1 MHQYRHEKLP
11 SSFSGLFS
19 DLVSTDELQTR
30 HNDYNYLN
38 KPANKKYLE
47 KYPLKQI
54 LTNWNSLSIDLKATG
69 EEEEF
74 KSLLKE
80 NLLSKYSTET
90 DCPKNC
96 YSCLNG

>member
-19 DLVSTDELQTR
+19 DLVNTDELQTR

-38 KPANKKYLE
+38 KPANKRYLE
-47 KYPLKQI
+47 KFPLKQI
-54 LTNWNSLSIDLKATG
+54 LTNWNSLSIDLKSTG

-80 NLLSKYSTET
+80 NFLSKYSTES
-90 DCPKNC
+90 DCPRSC